1 MGKSPIKIKS
11 LQQLLKSYPNERA
24 ARFLE
29 SGFTEGFCLNYT
41 GPRMPVDLPNLKSA
55 ENNKDITQE
64 KIRKEIKLGRYIGPF
79 ESRPL
84 KNLRTNPIGLV
95 PKKSPGDYRLINHL
109 SYPPGYSVND
119 FIADEHCKGEYTRF
133 DTAVEMVAEAGMG
146 VDLAKEDIK
155 SAFRL
160 LPMHPKDFEVLGVKF
175 EGKYYLDKCLPMG
188 VRCAPAYFETFSTF
202 IEYCVRERS
211 GSNGIIHYVDDFL
224 CVSSIEHG
232 GVSCLEMVQ
241 VLKGTISGREIRGAY
256 QKIDISRVKQGH
268 R

>member
-1 MGKSPIKIKS
+1 MAKTVHSGDRPHGPTGGNGSEHITLALAKHRARVGLCPPGHPIFAVESVTNSTSGQGLVAGKIVGTRTSVPCVEQVATARFSAQTINPTQKPPNPKLSKEKAIPRRQIEHTKNRNQDRLEGEIHSNSRDVQITGQVISLGKSPIKIKS

-95 PKKSPGDYRLINHL
+95 PKKSPGD
-109 SYPPGYSVND
+109 
-119 FIADEHCKGEYTRF
+119 
-133 DTAVEMVAEAGMG
+133 
-146 VDLAKEDIK
+146 
-155 SAFRL
+155 
-160 LPMHPKDFEVLGVKF
+160 
-175 EGKYYLDKCLPMG
+175 
-188 VRCAPAYFETFSTF
+188 
-202 IEYCVRERS
+202 
-211 GSNGIIHYVDDFL
+211 
-224 CVSSIEHG
+224 
-232 GVSCLEMVQ
+232 
-241 VLKGTISGREIRGAY
+241 
-256 QKIDISRVKQGH
+256 
-268 R
+268 